1 MKTMAVMRN
10 LKNYLARKESE
21 VFSLVCSP
29 KFKRQGSA
37 IIGEV
42 LVLVVLI
49 ALAII
54 FKKGGMAYLESMWTE
69 ITNQTTAIFK

>member
-1 MKTMAVMRN
+1 MKTMEVMRN
-10 LKNYLARKESE
+10 LRNYLARKESE

-29 KFKRQGSA
+29 KFKRSGSA

-42 LVLVVLI
+42 LVLVVII

-54 FKKGGMAYLESMWTE
+54 FKKGGITYLESMWTE
-69 ITNQTTAIFK
+69 ITNQTTAMFK